1 MCFNGYS
8 FGTVQVLLTR
18 DKSSALPS
26 KLQKRSRVS
35 IPPSQNANSSLYL
48 IVSQYSVAIDRFK
61 DETLRVFGVLET
73 RLSGR
78 YTGEP
83 RDYLAGA
90 GKGKYSIADIKTWP
104 WVNVWGEVS
113 GFTGEEMEP
122 FPHVLKWLDRIAER
136 PAVQRG
142 SGPGYNKPTVPPME

>member
-8 FGTVQVLLTR
+8 FGIVWVLLTR
-18 DKSSALPS
+18 DKSSTLPS
-26 KLQKRSRVS
+26 KLQKRSRVR
-35 IPPSQNANSSLYL
+35 IPPSQNANSSRYL

-61 DETLRVFGVLET
+61 DETLRVFGVLEI

-104 WVNVWGEVS
+104 WVNVWGKVS
-113 GFTGEEMEP
+113 GFKGEEMEP

-142 SGPGYNKPTVPPME
+142 SGPGYNKPTIPPME

>member
-1 MCFNGYS
+1 M
-8 FGTVQVLLTR
+8 VQE
-18 DKSSALPS
+18 
-26 KLQKRSRVS
+26 QKKEF
-35 IPPSQNANSSLYL
+35 
-48 IVSQYSVAIDRFK
+48 AIDRFK
-61 DETLRVFGVLET
+61 DETLRVFGVLEI

-90 GKGKYSIADIKTWP
+90 GKGKYSLADIRTWP
-104 WVNVWGEVS
+104 WVNVWGKVS

>member
-1 MCFNGYS
+1 MLQWLFFWHGSGAPCQGQIKYFAKQAPEKVPCKYS
-8 FGTVQVLLTR
+8 SFSKR
-18 DKSSALPS
+18 KFKSISDC
-26 KLQKRSRVS
+26 
-35 IPPSQNANSSLYL
+35 
-48 IVSQYSVAIDRFK
+48 SQYPVAIDRFK
-61 DETLRVFGVLET
+61 DETLRVFGVLEI

-104 WVNVWGEVS
+104 WVNVWGKVS

-142 SGPGYNKPTVPPME
+142 SGPGYNKPTIPPME